1 MLVEVRVLLQK
12 KLSDAV
18 SKGNAGIGKAFRL
31 FKNASREEL
40 AAHYAGIYT
49 SKEKHTAWLRYRVFR
64 DGEMTR
70 HDGMRRAPTRILW
83 VK

>member
-1 MLVEVRVLLQK
+1 MLVEVRVLL
-12 KLSDAV
+12 
-18 SKGNAGIGKAFRL
+18 KGSLPWLFKIIEKGLGKAFPL
-31 FKNASREEL
+31 FRGVVREDM
-40 AAHYAGIYT
+40 AVHYAGVLRV
-49 SKEKHTAWLRYRVFR
+49 KEKNTAWLCYRVFR